1 MTFDVTKRLA
11 ANDVAYELIHHRH
24 TKTAGEEAA
33 VLGVGRDDV
42 AKTVVLVTEQGFVR
56 AVVRA
61 SDRLDVDKAR
71 LAVGT
76 GDETR
81 LASERELVGAYP
93 MFELGAVPPF
103 GGPDHDQVVVDSQL
117 AARDSVIIEA
127 GSHDESV
134 RVAVADLLKL
144 ADAVVADIAR
154 T

>member
-1 MTFDVTKRLA
+1 MTLDITKRLA
-11 ANDVAYELIHHRH
+11 ANDMAYERIHHRH

-33 VLGVGRDDV
+33 ALGVGREDV
-42 AKTVVLVTEQGFVR
+42 AKTIVLVTAHGFVR

-71 LAVGT
+71 RALGA
-76 GDETR
+76 GDDLR
-81 LASERELVGAYP
+81 LATERELVGAYP

-103 GGPDHDQVVVDSQL
+103 GGPDHDQVVVDTRI
-117 AARDSVIIEA
+117 AARDAVIIEA

-134 RVAVADLLKL
+134 RVAVDDLLK
-144 ADAVVADIAR
+144 AAGARVGDIAR